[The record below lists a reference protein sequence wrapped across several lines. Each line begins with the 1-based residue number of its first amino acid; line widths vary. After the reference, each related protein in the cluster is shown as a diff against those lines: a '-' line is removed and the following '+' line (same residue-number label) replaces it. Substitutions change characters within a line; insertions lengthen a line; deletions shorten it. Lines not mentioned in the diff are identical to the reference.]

1 MYITK
6 VLKRG
11 DAASV
16 IVAVVLAFIV
26 ISILPNLVGELS
38 QILTGTEGSYV
49 PGAYYPGAGWQEV
62 YLLPIVAGILQVV
75 AVEIGLRISVAF
87 RSVLV
92 RKKK

>member
-16 IVAVVLAFIV
+16 VVAIVLAFIV
-26 ISILPNLVGELS
+26 ISVLPNLVGDLT
-38 QILTGTEGSYV
+38 QILTGTEDGYV
-49 PGAYYPGAGWQEV
+49 PGTYPGMGWQEV
-62 YLLPIVAGILQVV
+62 YLMPVVSALLQVV
-75 AVEIGLRISVAF
+75 VVELGLRLVVVF

-92 RKKK
+92 RKK